1 MTIGRMNDRTSD
13 DKMDNDRTQ
22 SDDDR
27 TVER

>member
-22 SDDDR
+22 SGDDR
-27 TVER
+27 TVEL